1 MTSGAPIEAV
11 WDGEAFRPVSPYWAR
26 RADKQFARGEIL
38 RLTDNPERSTATH
51 QHFFAMVT
59 ETWRNLPPLMAER
72 FPSPDHLRKW
82 ALIKAGY
89 CNTHSMPC
97 SSAAEARRLAAFIRP
112 MDEFSV
118 VTVEKSMVTMFTAQS
133 QSYRSM
139 DKKTFAESKEK
150 VLDILAAEIGVAKQE
165 LSDNAGRA
173 A

>member
-1 MTSGAPIEAV
+1 MTQDTPIECV
-11 WDGEAFRPVSPYWAR
+11 WTGEVFQPTSLYQVR
-26 RADKQFARGEIL
+26 RADKQFAKGEIL
-38 RLTDNPERSTATH
+38 RIVHEPERSHNSHAHYFATVNE
-51 QHFFAMVT
+51 A
-59 ETWRNLPPLMAER
+59 WRNLPPLMAER

-97 SSAAEARRLAAFIRP
+97 SSATEARRLAAFIRP

-118 VTVEKSMVTMFTAQS
+118 VTVERSMVTMYTSQS

-139 DKKTFAESKEK
+139 DKKTFQESKDK
-150 VLDILAAEIGVAKQE
+150 VLEVLAVEIGVAKQE
-165 LSDNAGRA
+165 LSDAGKA

>member
-1 MTSGAPIEAV
+1 MSIEAPIEAI
-11 WDGEAFRPVSPYWAR
+11 WTGEAFQPTSAYWAR

-38 RLTDNPERSTATH
+38 RIVHEPERSHSTH
-51 QHFFAMVT
+51 AHYFASIT
-59 ETWRNLPPLMAER
+59 EAWRNLPPLMAER

-97 SSAAEARRLAAFIRP
+97 SSPTEARRLAAFIRP

-118 VTVEKSMVTMFTAQS
+118 VSVEKSMVTMFTAMS
-133 QSYRSM
+133 QSYKAM

-150 VLDILAAEIGVAKQE
+150 VLDIVAAEIGVAKQE
-165 LSDNAGRA
+165 LSDNAGQA